1 MREFDRHYF
10 LLILFKNIIYNQ
22 LFISQ
27 QPNTAILDFLVNKN
41 STYQKIYR
49 KNLCFLS
56 KLFSAFPYQLR
67 FKDQENPI
75 WTCELLLRIYKHYSP
90 RKKLKLVLHILAI
103 LHC

>member
-41 STYQKIYR
+41 STYQKDLQKEIYAFYQ
-49 KNLCFLS
+49 N
-56 KLFSAFPYQLR
+56 FSAHSL
-67 FKDQENPI
+67 I
-75 WTCELLLRIYKHYSP
+75 S
-90 RKKLKLVLHILAI
+90 
-103 LHC
+103 

>member
-49 KNLCFLS
+49 KKS
-56 KLFSAFPYQLR
+56 MLFIKTFQ
-67 FKDQENPI
+67 
-75 WTCELLLRIYKHYSP
+75 RIPLIS
-90 RKKLKLVLHILAI
+90 
-103 LHC
+103 

>member
-49 KNLCFLS
+49 KIYAFYQN
-56 KLFSAFPYQLR
+56 FSAHSL
-67 FKDQENPI
+67 I
-75 WTCELLLRIYKHYSP
+75 S
-90 RKKLKLVLHILAI
+90 
-103 LHC
+103 

>member
-41 STYQKIYR
+41 STYQKD
-49 KNLCFLS
+49 L
-56 KLFSAFPYQLR
+56 Q
-67 FKDQENPI
+67 
-75 WTCELLLRIYKHYSP
+75 
-90 RKKLKLVLHILAI
+90 KKI
-103 LHC
+103 